1 VAVNLTKAEVIHLKE
16 AVEDYKYWAMQYP
29 ETMNDQ
35 QEDTLKIALEILK
48 GVKLY
53 AYPND

>member
-1 VAVNLTKAEVIHLKE
+1 MAVNLTKAEVIHLKE